1 MLNNFTDRENLEHCV
16 WVMLQGE
23 EPLISF
29 GRGKELLNFRYMEEM
44 RDWYNRYHKTGKKMI
59 DIIFIISTF
68 IFIFYHFYK
77 FDKQKTLNDEAI
89 ERNKQEFLREQLK

>member
-1 MLNNFTDRENLEHCV
+1 
-16 WVMLQGE
+16 
-23 EPLISF
+23 
-29 GRGKELLNFRYMEEM
+29 
-44 RDWYNRYHKTGKKMI
+44 MI
-59 DIIFIISTF
+59 DIIFITSTF